1 MGEGGA
7 KRRVRA
13 RAPDLGVLGIQ
24 GPTSFESETRLFNC
38 LRRHFRVGAER
49 HPRRS
54 EPTVGCTIRAAARPT
69 PRQGGRQELL
79 GRSTHLRGSAKSA
92 NSLCFSIPSTSI

>member
-1 MGEGGA
+1 M
-7 KRRVRA
+7 A
-13 RAPDLGVLGIQ
+13 RAPDLGVLGVQ

-49 HPRRS
+49 HPPRS

-69 PRQGGRQELL
+69 PRQGAGRSYLEDQHICVLLLNPPIAFVPLLQEL
-79 GRSTHLRGSAKSA
+79 RSDY
-92 NSLCFSIPSTSI
+92 TSC